1 MQTHPLAT
9 GAQPEQLDVSPDG
22 AWLAVGNAA
31 DNTITLVD
39 LARVVPVRSLPVG
52 AGNFGILFSNA
63 PFFAHP

>member
-1 MQTHPLAT
+1 M
-9 GAQPEQLDVSPDG
+9 SPDG
-22 AWLAVGNAA
+22 AWLAIGNAA